1 MGISRR
7 SLVGAGLTLY
17 PMLRASLVKAADEVA
32 DVIIVGGGFSG
43 LNAAITLADQGV
55 RVTVLEAND
64 RVGGRAYTGDH
75 IYGSPELGASQI
87 GPYYGRVRNM
97 VKKLGVKTS
106 RGSNI
111 NAPFTFAIGGQL
123 IRKEDWESH
132 PLNDTVGFERR
143 LAPSTLLG
151 FYLGKFGP
159 LKEVDEWLRPEAMQY
174 DQPLGDWLVAQGAS
188 PGAMR
193 LMREGM
199 APSHLNQVSV
209 LTLLQENV
217 RGQMLS
223 GIDDSSGK
231 DRFER
236 AALISDHVDGGT
248 SRLPEAM
255 ADYLGD
261 AVKINSPVAYMSSD
275 KAGFHVRTIDGRRYS
290 AKFGISALP
299 FGSLRRVTI
308 DSPLR
313 GNQADAVANMPHANN
328 SQVHMRL
335 KGTPYWEQDGMDASI
350 WSDGPLNMVRQP
362 HGYDGSR
369 DRLVAVVTGIKGE
382 RLDQLPPKERGE
394 FVVRE
399 IERLRPST
407 KGKLEVTGIH
417 SWQEY
422 DFVHGCRH
430 SYRPG
435 QARRFVHDMIKPHE
449 RLHFAGEQTR
459 RVEIGME
466 SAMESGERAALEV
479 LGRLG

>member
-1 MGISRR
+1 MTISRR
-7 SLVGAGLTLY
+7 SLVAAALSAY
-17 PMLRASLVKAADEVA
+17 PLLRASMVKAADEIA
-32 DVIIVGGGFSG
+32 DVIVIGAGFSG
-43 LNAAITLADQGV
+43 LNAAITLADQGA
-55 RVTVLEAND
+55 RVTVLEANS
-64 RVGGRAYTGDH
+64 RVGGRAFTGDH

-106 RGSNI
+106 QGSNI
-111 NAPFTFAIGGQL
+111 NAPFTFAIGDEL

-132 PLNDTVGFERR
+132 RLNDTVGFERR

-159 LKEVDEWLRPEAMQY
+159 FNELDDWLQPAAMQY
-174 DQPLGDWLVAQGAS
+174 DQPLGDWLLSHGAS

-217 RGQMLS
+217 RGRMLS
-223 GIDDSSGK
+223 GVDDGSGR

-236 AALISDHVDGGT
+236 AALLSDHVDGGT

-255 ADYLGD
+255 AAYLGE
-261 AVKINSPVAYMSSD
+261 AVKTNSPVAYMSSD
-275 KAGFHVRTIDGRRYS
+275 NSGFNVRTVDGRRYA
-290 AKFGISALP
+290 AKFGISAVP

-308 DSPLR
+308 ESPLV
-313 GNQADAVANMPHANN
+313 GNQAEAIAEMPHANN

-335 KGTPYWEQDGMDASI
+335 KGTPYWEQDGLDASI

-369 DRLVAVVTGIKGE
+369 DRLVAVVTGTKGE
-382 RLDQLPPKERGE
+382 RLDQLPEKERGE

-422 DFVHGCRH
+422 RYVHGCRH

-435 QARRFVHDMIKPHE
+435 QAQRFVHDMIKPHE

-459 RVEIGME
+459 RLEIGME